1 MCHIYSKEIAIKT
14 IDNAKKFV
22 QITSQ
27 YNEDIDIIKGSKVL
41 DAKSIMGILGL
52 DLRERITI
60 LIHTEDQARA
70 NDLFDKLENARIR

>member
-41 DAKSIMGILGL
+41 GAKSIMGILGL